1 MVNTENVNITG
12 ESGKCFESI
21 NESKTVEK
29 VDLTEVWK
37 RCAAYILD
45 IFIVNL
51 FAFLVLIASTLTI
64 GPLTEIYGIAFA
76 NLALFAYFV
85 YFESSAGQ
93 ATPGKM
99 WMNLK
104 VVDLEGRRISFVRAF
119 FRYFARGMP
128 ALVLVVVDVAANGVG
143 IVNAHLVWYFFIP
156 FVTYIPILFME
167 DGMGVHDILAC
178 TVVVKGSAG
187 NKE

>member
-1 MVNTENVNITG
+1 MVNTGKINFLG
-12 ESGKCFESI
+12 ERGKCFESI

-29 VDLTEVWK
+29 VDLIVVWK
-37 RCAAYILD
+37 RCVAYMFD

-51 FAFLVLIASTLTI
+51 FAFLVLIASTLII
-64 GPLTEIYGIAFA
+64 GPSLEIYGIAFA

-93 ATPGKM
+93 ATPGKK
-99 WMNLK
+99 WMDLK
-104 VVDLEGRRISFVRAF
+104 VMDFEGRRISFVRAF

-128 ALVLVVVDVAANGVG
+128 AFVLVVVDVTANGVG
-143 IVNAHLVWYFFIP
+143 IVNEHLLWYFFMP
-156 FVTYIPILFME
+156 FVTYIPILFMDE
-167 DGMGVHDILAC
+167 GKGVHDVLAG
-178 TVVVKGSAG
+178 TVVREGSAG